1 MEPRVRAA
9 FSVVLTLPIVAP
21 SLVAGAHAPEQPL

>member
-9 FSVVLTLPIVAP
+9 FLVVPTLPIVAL
-21 SLVAGAHAPEQPL
+21 SLVAGAHAPELPL